1 MKESNKKIS
10 FVILKYVA
18 SLSFAGFIIYLLF
31 RNQDPVALIEKI
43 SEVEFAWV
51 ILSMI
56 FGGWAYVNRGLR
68 WIVLIDALGYNSS
81 KMNSVSSVSVG
92 YFTNMFIPRAGEIS
106 RCTALNRVEKIPVDK
121 LFGTILIER
130 VIDFVFLIILFLLTL
145 ILKFELIIQFF
156 TELGSQSS
164 NSSFTSSNLSSD
176 DDTIRWVYYIIPLFI
191 LGMVW
196 ALLKYYWLEY
206 KEIIKEKLIV
216 FIRGIKEG
224 FKSIKNMKQKST
236 FWFHTCSI
244 WIMYFLMTYICFQ
257 AIPETSHL
265 TISDGLFLLVLGGIG
280 MVIPTPGGVGSYHAI
295 VMIGLS
301 VLGVGTIFLGE
312 NGDPL
317 NPALLFPTI
326 VHIAQTLVAIIM
338 GSIGLLLLSLTKRK
352 QS

>member
-31 RNQDPVALIEKI
+31 RNQDPIALIEKI
-43 SEVEFAWV
+43 SEVEFVWV

-81 KMNSVSSVSVG
+81 KMNSISSVSVG

-121 LFGTILIER
+121 LFGTILVER
-130 VIDFVFLIILFLLTL
+130 VIDFVFLISLFLLTL
-145 ILKFELIIQFF
+145 ILKFDLILKFF

-164 NSSFTSSNLSSD
+164 DSIPSSSTKYYVLVAILLSFTLA
-176 DDTIRWVYYIIPLFI
+176 YYFLKKWIVKTFFYEKIIEFI
-191 LGMVW
+191 EGL
-196 ALLKYYWLEY
+196 
-206 KEIIKEKLIV
+206 
-216 FIRGIKEG
+216 KEG
-224 FKSIKNMKQKST
+224 FKSIKKMKRKSA
-236 FWFHTCSI
+236 FWFHTFSI

-312 NGDPL
+312 NGDPS

-338 GSIGLLLLSLTKRK
+338 GSIGLLILSLTKRK

>member
-31 RNQDPVALIEKI
+31 RNQDPIALIEKI
-43 SEVEFAWV
+43 SEVEFVWV

-81 KMNSVSSVSVG
+81 KMNSISSVSVG

-121 LFGTILIER
+121 LFGTILVER
-130 VIDFVFLIILFLLTL
+130 VIDFVFLISLFLLTL
-145 ILKFELIIQFF
+145 ILKFDLILTFF

-164 NSSFTSSNLSSD
+164 DSIPSSSTKYYVLVAILLSFTLA
-176 DDTIRWVYYIIPLFI
+176 YYFLKKWIVKTFFYEKIIEFI
-191 LGMVW
+191 EGL
-196 ALLKYYWLEY
+196 
-206 KEIIKEKLIV
+206 
-216 FIRGIKEG
+216 KEG
-224 FKSIKNMKQKST
+224 FKSIKKMKRKSA
-236 FWFHTCSI
+236 FWFHTFSI

-312 NGDPL
+312 NGDPS

-338 GSIGLLLLSLTKRK
+338 GSIGLLILSLTKRK